1 MSLFNTLH
9 SFFSSWNGSS
19 LSLGTSGPLVNTDG
33 TPMLDNC
40 IDVMGKPFGV
50 MDTSAHDCSFG
61 SDTGMGVGMFDC
73 GSTWD
78 SGSGGFGDG
87 F

>member
-40 IDVMGKPFGV
+40 IDVTM
-50 MDTSAHDCSFG
+50 
-61 SDTGMGVGMFDC
+61 
-73 GSTWD
+73 
-78 SGSGGFGDG
+78 
-87 F
+87 